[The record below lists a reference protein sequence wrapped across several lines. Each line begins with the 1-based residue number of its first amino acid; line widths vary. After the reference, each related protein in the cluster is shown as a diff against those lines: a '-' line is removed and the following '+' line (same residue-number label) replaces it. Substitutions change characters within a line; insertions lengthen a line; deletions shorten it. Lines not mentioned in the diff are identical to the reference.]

1 MTYQSAVNDFNST
14 DKIVSI
20 ISELSFTNA
29 YEFISSYHR
38 FHWPPGL
45 PFLKKQLVYIDIY
58 PPVTCIIMR
67 LSTVWRDY
75 QLIVEW
81 SQKIFYEIRA
91 PWKIYNRIV
100 HGTLDIWNSR
110 IQLIFFKLKIWAFY
124 KRFQTI
130 MNQVSGH
137 FRKNNEIEFLVC
149 IFYSIMYCYSDSLQ
163 YGK

>member
-67 LSTVWRDY
+67 LSTVWRGY
-75 QLIVEW
+75 QLILEW
-81 SQKIFYEIRA
+81 SEKIFYEIRA

-100 HGTLDIWNSR
+100 HGTLDIW
-110 IQLIFFKLKIWAFY
+110 K
-124 KRFQTI
+124 FQTETHVF
-130 MNQVSGH
+130 NWYFLSWKYGH
-137 FRKNNEIEFLVC
+137 FINGFK
-149 IFYSIMYCYSDSLQ
+149 Q
-163 YGK
+163 

>member
-1 MTYQSAVNDFNST
+1 MTYQSTVNDFNST

-45 PFLKKQLVYIDIY
+45 PFPEKQLVYIDIY

-81 SQKIFYEIRA
+81 SRKIFYEIRA

-100 HGTLDIWNSR
+100 HGTLDIGNSR
-110 IQLIFFKLKIWAFY
+110 IQLILFNLKMWVFY

-130 MNQVSGH
+130 INQVSGH
-137 FRKNNEIEFLVC
+137 FKK
-149 IFYSIMYCYSDSLQ
+149 IMKLTF
-163 YGK
+163 